1 MTTVTFDVTYGL
13 RPVRL
18 RLPYLSVRRLP
29 GGAAGPRGPRH
40 DRAARAARADR
51 LGARVAAGRDA
62 ALRRVLAERAGAG
75 W

>member
-18 RLPYLSVRRLP
+18 RLPYLSVRRLRDGGPTPRDP
-29 GGAAGPRGPRH
+29 GA
-40 DRAARAARADR
+40 RAARSARADR
-51 LGARVAAGRDA
+51 LADRVGAGREA
-62 ALRRVLAERAGAG
+62 ALRRVLTERAGAG